1 MKKIAKAIVFVGC
14 VMFFAACSWQ
24 IPEKVSVKS
33 NADYNFS
40 LGTFEKSFDDQMN
53 LQSMM
58 GNAGNNNQDINTFD
72 YFPGKKD
79 KTTQHFLIQA
89 KVYEI
94 NLTTMLQN
102 QPGFSTVF
110 GAIPADADFDLST
123 LSAYGISLNL
133 PTDTKGLDFN
143 PSSMLNGLKD
153 GIGTD
158 LAGKIEFGSEN
169 SEIPLY
175 LFCETT
181 PGISANA
188 TLKMYY
194 GSKTTPIVKRA
205 DTEITLLDNSVLAN
219 KPMPDLVK
227 QGDTVITDF
236 SSLQATQYLGK
247 ANIKSLINNNSSS
260 IQSNDQMCI
269 EYSLGNL
276 TGTVKKSVI
285 EQGLTI
291 AIYAV
296 IDIPLVF
303 TVKEEINLDMNSLTG
318 NASNS
323 SSASSNSGS
332 NGGFNT
338 NSEQAKEIEKYLDI
352 IDSLSIKYIA
362 YKMPF
367 KSTSGIQLGVDL
379 IGDGN
384 YITSRIV
391 EKEKGKSDEKTPV
404 TIPAATIKKI
414 KDTGTIDPKIKIQI
428 ANNSV
433 LKLPREKAV
442 EMNIDINLKTDGT
455 VQVK

>member
-1 MKKIAKAIVFVGC
+1 MKKLAYAIIFVGF
-14 VMFFAACSWQ
+14 VMTFAACSWQ

-33 NADYNFS
+33 NAEYNFS
-40 LGTFEKSFDDQMN
+40 LGTFEKSFDNQMN
-53 LQSMM
+53 LQTMM

-72 YFPGKKD
+72 YFPGKKG
-79 KTTQHFLIQA
+79 TAQHFLIQA
-89 KVYEI
+89 KVYTF
-94 NLTTMLQN
+94 NLKTTLEEN
-102 QPGFSTVF
+102 VPGFS
-110 GAIPADADFDLST
+110 AALDSDLIPDDTEYNLST
-123 LSAYGISLNL
+123 IASALPSLVGQ
-133 PTDTKGLDFN
+133 KGLDFN
-143 PSSMLNGLKD
+143 PSSMLNGLKE

-194 GSKTTPIVKRA
+194 GSKATPIVKRA

-219 KPMPDLVK
+219 KPMPTLVK

-236 SSLQATQYLGK
+236 SSSQYLGK
-247 ANIKSLINNNSSS
+247 ANIKSLINNSSSS
-260 IQSNDQMCI
+260 IQSDDQMCI

-276 TGTVKKSVI
+276 NGTVTKAVVK
-285 EQGLTI
+285 QGLTI
-291 AIYAV
+291 TIYAV

-303 TVKEEINLDMNSLTG
+303 TAKEEINLDMNSLTG

-362 YKMPF
+362 YKMPL
-367 KSTSGIQLGVDL
+367 KSTSGIRLGIDL
-379 IGDGN
+379 VGDGN
-384 YITSRIV
+384 YKYSTIE
-391 EKEKGKSDEKTPV
+391 EKEKDKSNEKSEIS
-404 TIPAATIKKI
+404 IPAATIKKI

-428 ANNSV
+428 TKDTV
-433 LKLPREKAV
+433 LTLPREKAI

>member
-72 YFPGKKD
+72 YFPGKND

-89 KVYEI
+89 KVYEF
-94 NLTTMLQN
+94 NLKTTLEEN
-102 QPGFSTVF
+102 VPDIAAALSNS
-110 GAIPADADFDLST
+110 AIPDDTVFDLST
-123 LSAYGISLNL
+123 YCSSLPSL
-133 PTDTKGLDFN
+133 AGQKGLDFN
-143 PSSMLNGLKD
+143 PSSMLNSLKE

-158 LAGKIEFGSEN
+158 LAGKIEFGKSDPKF
-169 SEIPLY
+169 EIPLF

-181 PGISANA
+181 PGISAKA

-205 DTEITLLDNSVLAN
+205 DTEITLLNDSELAN
-219 KPMPDLVK
+219 KPMPTLAK
-227 QGDTVITDF
+227 EGDTVITDF
-236 SSLQATQYLGK
+236 SSSQYLGK

-276 TGTVKKSVI
+276 AGTVTKAVI
-285 EQGLTI
+285 NQGLTI
-291 AIYAV
+291 TIYAV

-303 TVKEEINLDMNSLTG
+303 TAKEEINLDMNSLTG

-362 YKMPF
+362 YKMPL
-367 KSTSGIQLGVDL
+367 KSTSGITLGIDL
-379 IGDGN
+379 VGDGN
-384 YITSRIV
+384 YKYSTIV
-391 EKEKGKSDEKTPV
+391 EKDKDKSNEKSEIS
-404 TIPAATIKKI
+404 IPAAAIKKI
-414 KDTGTIDPKIKIQI
+414 KDSGTIDPKIKIQI
-428 ANNSV
+428 AKDTV
-433 LKLPREKAV
+433 LTLPREKAI

>member
-1 MKKIAKAIVFVGC
+1 MKKLAYAIIFVGF
-14 VMFFAACSWQ
+14 VMTFAACSWQ

-40 LGTFEKSFDDQMN
+40 IGTFEKSFDDQMN

-72 YFPGKKD
+72 YFPGKKG
-79 KTTQHFLIQA
+79 TAQHFLIQA
-89 KVYEI
+89 KVYTF
-94 NLTTMLQN
+94 NLKTTLEEN
-102 QPGFSTVF
+102 VPGFS
-110 GAIPADADFDLST
+110 AALDSDLIPDDTEYNLST
-123 LSAYGISLNL
+123 IASALPSLVGQ
-133 PTDTKGLDFN
+133 KGLDFN
-143 PSSMLNGLKD
+143 PSSMLNGLKE

-194 GSKTTPIVKRA
+194 GSKATPIVKRA
-205 DTEITLLDNSVLAN
+205 DTEITLLDNNSVLEN
-219 KPMPDLVK
+219 KPMPTLAK
-227 QGDTVITDF
+227 EGDTVITDF
-236 SSLQATQYLGK
+236 SSSQYLGK
-247 ANIKSLINNNSSS
+247 ANIKSLINNSSSS
-260 IQSNDQMCI
+260 IQSDDQMCI

-276 TGTVKKSVI
+276 SGTVTKAVVK
-285 EQGLTI
+285 QGLTI
-291 AIYAV
+291 TIYAV

-303 TVKEEINLDMNSLTG
+303 TAKEEINLDMNSLTG

-362 YKMPF
+362 YKMPL
-367 KSTSGIQLGVDL
+367 KSTSGIRLGIDL
-379 IGDGN
+379 VGDGN
-384 YITSRIV
+384 YKYSTIE
-391 EKEKGKSDEKTPV
+391 EKEKDKSNEKSEIS
-404 TIPAATIKKI
+404 IPAATIKKI

-428 ANNSV
+428 TKDTV
-433 LKLPREKAV
+433 LTLPREKAI

>member
-1 MKKIAKAIVFVGC
+1 MKKLAYAIIFVGF
-14 VMFFAACSWQ
+14 VMTFAACSWQ

-33 NADYNFS
+33 NAEYNFS

-53 LQSMM
+53 LQKMM

-89 KVYEI
+89 KVYTF
-94 NLTTMLQN
+94 NLKTTLEEN
-102 QPGFSTVF
+102 VPGFS
-110 GAIPADADFDLST
+110 AALDSDLIPDDTEYNLST
-123 LSAYGISLNL
+123 IASALPSLVGQ
-133 PTDTKGLDFN
+133 KGLDFN
-143 PSSMLNGLKD
+143 PSSMLNGLKE

-194 GSKTTPIVKRA
+194 GSKATPIVKRA
-205 DTEITLLDNSVLAN
+205 DTEITLLNDSELAN
-219 KPMPDLVK
+219 KPLPTLAK
-227 QGDTVITDF
+227 EGDTVITDF
-236 SSLQATQYLGK
+236 SSSQYLGK
-247 ANIKSLINNNSSS
+247 ADIQSLINNNSSS
-260 IQSNDQMCI
+260 IQSDDQMCI

-276 TGTVKKSVI
+276 NGTVTKAVVK
-285 EQGLTI
+285 QGLTI
-291 AIYAV
+291 TIYAV

-303 TVKEEINLDMNSLTG
+303 TAKEEINLDMNSLTG

-362 YKMPF
+362 YKLPL
-367 KSTSGIQLGVDL
+367 KSPSGIKLGIDL
-379 IGDGN
+379 VGDGN
-384 YITSRIV
+384 YKYSTIE
-391 EKEKGKSDEKTPV
+391 EKEKDKSNEKSEIS
-404 TIPAATIKKI
+404 IPAAAIKKI
-414 KDTGTIDPKIKIQI
+414 KDSGTIDPKIKIQI
-428 ANNSV
+428 AKDTV
-433 LKLPREKAV
+433 LTLPREKAI